1 MFVYLTPPPKFCLVI
16 SLIYKTVCING
27 NFKKN
32 IYISTKPKILSL
44 FLKDYYLILLL
55 FILFHLVSDI
65 SDKLFEIIYCYLLC

>member
-1 MFVYLTPPPKFCLVI
+1 MGI
-16 SLIYKTVCING
+16 
-27 NFKKN
+27 KKK

-65 SDKLFEIIYCYLLC
+65 SDKLFEIIYCYLLCWVWFGLLSPEECPVKN

>member
-1 MFVYLTPPPKFCLVI
+1 MGI
-16 SLIYKTVCING
+16 
-27 NFKKN
+27 KKK

-65 SDKLFEIIYCYLLC
+65 SDKLFEIVMLSLIWFIKSRRVPRKKLAGQ